1 MKKIKLMFTILSL
14 SVMYQFASAQTICG
28 SGYVRMHKGP
38 KAKGCGC
45 QCQKICVA
53 FQDTLAYKNT
63 GWAIGPK
70 CLWGS
75 CCWVRTENDVS
86 NEDAVAQSTLD
97 EIYPNPVSGS
107 VTISFTLAEQGQ
119 VIIQVLDIT
128 GRYVAT
134 LANAVFEDESSEVN
148 WDASALNPGIYFLNM
163 QSGNYSITK
172 KISVIH

>member
-1 MKKIKLMFTILSL
+1 MKKIKTMFMILSL
-14 SVMYQFASAQTICG
+14 SVMCQFASAQTSCG

-53 FQDTLAYKNT
+53 FQDTLAYKNA
-63 GWAIGPK
+63 GWAVGPK

-107 VTISFTLAEQGQ
+107 VTISFTLAEQSQ
-119 VIIQVLDIT
+119 VTIQVLDIT

-134 LANAVFEDESSEVN
+134 VANDIFEDESSEVN
-148 WDASALNPGIYFLNM
+148 WDASGLNSGIYFLQM
-163 QSGNYSITK
+163 KAGSYSVTK
-172 KISVIH
+172 KINVVH